1 MKELRFVGTSLADL
15 ARFPAEA
22 KRAAGFDLWQVQ
34 NGLEPSDRKPMN
46 GVGAGVREIR
56 IRSSGALASAL
67 RGKVHRGGLR
77 LACIRQEDTAHGA
90 VGSRLGS
97 ETIRRGSTAMK
108 SRIVTSSGNV
118 FADLGFPPEEVAV
131 LTLRAELMVALRKL
145 IATRGWTQAQA
156 AEVLGVT
163 QSRVSDLVR
172 GKHDKFSL
180 DMLVTFA
187 ARAGRTV
194 KLRLAA

>member
-1 MKELRFVGTSLADL
+1 
-15 ARFPAEA
+15 
-22 KRAAGFDLWQVQ
+22 
-34 NGLEPSDRKPMN
+34 
-46 GVGAGVREIR
+46 
-56 IRSSGALASAL
+56 
-67 RGKVHRGGLR
+67 
-77 LACIRQEDTAHGA
+77 
-90 VGSRLGS
+90 
-97 ETIRRGSTAMK
+97 MK

-145 IATRGWTQAQA
+145 IASRGWTQAQA
-156 AEVLGVT
+156 AQVLGVT

-172 GKHDKFSL
+172 GKHEKFSL